1 MNNGVVHSVSLP
13 DRTLMT
19 FSAPS
24 INVNV
29 SLSFSVEQFWL
40 NSMYKAIAPNDK
52 IFLNLRSFIKHIMFF
67 FWNIFK
73 INPLNEKFDPNCHKA
88 LFEQVTS
95 IVKY

>member
-1 MNNGVVHSVSLP
+1 MNNGTAHSMSLP

-40 NSMYKAIAPNDK
+40 NSTYKAIAPNDK
-52 IFLNLRSFIKHIMFF
+52 IFFKLHIIYF
-67 FWNIFK
+67 
-73 INPLNEKFDPNCHKA
+73 
-88 LFEQVTS
+88 T
-95 IVKY
+95 IVCV